1 MASPPARGGRTT
13 RRWRPC
19 PRRQARRSSRAGSS
33 RPSGLNNDLQV
44 ARLRLLA
51 LYATAA
57 LALTL
62 VATMIAANPHPV
74 RGWPVAY
81 LASWPSAFASLAAS
95 AAVAVLG
102 AAGGLFSGLLATQGA
117 RTSLL
122 GYRTSVLRLILKPL
136 VGALMACI
144 VYIALSWQVVPG
156 VTVTNGGT
164 FLVLGFVTGFSERY
178 ILRILNVPA
187 ASDAE
192 GGHKGEP
199 ADGERPAATILESGK
214 IPLPRHGSAGYE

>member
-81 LASWPSAFASLAAS
+81 LAS
-95 AAVAVLG
+95 
-102 AAGGLFSGLLATQGA
+102 
-117 RTSLL
+117 
-122 GYRTSVLRLILKPL
+122 
-136 VGALMACI
+136 
-144 VYIALSWQVVPG
+144 
-156 VTVTNGGT
+156 
-164 FLVLGFVTGFSERY
+164 
-178 ILRILNVPA
+178 
-187 ASDAE
+187 
-192 GGHKGEP
+192 
-199 ADGERPAATILESGK
+199 
-214 IPLPRHGSAGYE
+214 